1 MLQQEKSIERKMLH
15 VRVFLLVCLKMLVN
29 GTGTF
34 FHLIS
39 GKKLEGNSRSKN
51 LLNQKTAASD
61 IFLNYRLPAIPF

>member
-1 MLQQEKSIERKMLH
+1 MLE
-15 VRVFLLVCLKMLVN
+15 FLLVCLKISVN

-39 GKKLEGNSRSKN
+39 GKKLGKSRRKN

>member
-1 MLQQEKSIERKMLH
+1 M
-15 VRVFLLVCLKMLVN
+15 CLKMLVN

-39 GKKLEGNSRSKN
+39 RKKLEGNSRSKN
-51 LLNQKTAASD
+51 LLNQKKAASD